1 MLLAL
6 RQSSPIQV
14 LCAHAR
20 MHQGSRRVS
29 AKPIPPPRACA
40 FLRGSDP
47 LSCEAP
53 IRKGRVGSMGW
64 PKKKTCCEYG
74 CSEPVSNVKCARC
87 RPCRYYRQRPGTALE
102 LEDFTEEY
110 NTWAPWKKLAFRTRN
125 TYTVGKR
132 QKHVQIS
139 QTHQSNCRANTLG
152 QGRGLGGACDA

>member
-6 RQSSPIQV
+6 RQSRPIQV

-53 IRKGRVGSMGW
+53 IRKGRVGSM
-64 PKKKTCCEYG
+64 PKKKTSCEYG
-74 CSEPVSNVKCARC
+74 CSEPVSNIKCARC
-87 RPCRYYRQRPGTALE
+87 RPCRYYRQRLDTALK
-102 LEDFTEEY
+102 LQDFTEEY
-110 NTWAPWKKLAFRTRN
+110 NTWAPWQKLAFNISETR
-125 TYTVGKR
+125 
-132 QKHVQIS
+132 
-139 QTHQSNCRANTLG
+139 QSNCRTNTPD
-152 QGRGLGGACDA
+152 QGGGWEAWVMREMGGRLSR